1 MSDVAADSSRLHVEW
16 WPIDGPQPYEGNPRR
31 IGEAAVTKVAASL
44 REYGWQQ
51 PLVVDEGGVI
61 IAGHTR
67 LLAARELHLEEVPV
81 QVARGLSPEKVAAY
95 RLMDNRS
102 ADEAQWHFDLLQK
115 ELEGLLAAEYDME
128 LTGFDELE
136 IATLPTSDGIEFPEY
151 DESLADEV
159 EMITCPECGHTWPG

>member
-1 MSDVAADSSRLHVEW
+1 VSDQLQVEW
-16 WPIDGPQPYEGNPRR
+16 WPIEGVHPYERNPR
-31 IGEAAVTKVAASL
+31 IISEQAIAKVADSL

-51 PLVVDEGGVI
+51 PLVVDEEGVI

-67 LLAARELHLEEVPV
+67 LRAALALNLEKVPV
-81 QVARGLSPEKVAAY
+81 TVARGLPPEKVAAY

-115 ELEGLLAAEYDME
+115 ELEELLGAEYDLA

-136 IATLPTSDGIEFPEY
+136 IATLPTSEGIEFPEY
-151 DESLADEV
+151 DESVAGDV
-159 EMITCPECGHTWPG
+159 DMITCPECGHSWPG